1 MNGTVSPNDIEQLKN
16 KVILDIQSDRKAW
29 RITTIPQIAT
39 LLILSVVLSGLA
51 AFGVYNSVSSL
62 VNGGDVVTL
71 QKGVEVFV
79 TGSSSL
85 LGFVVLKLF
94 SKLKESTEAYITE
107 EKRFTSDKNMVNI
120 AESREQINGIL
131 KSYYK
136 IGSA

>member
-1 MNGTVSPNDIEQLKN
+1 MNDIVPPNDIEQLKS
-16 KVILDIQSDRKAW
+16 KVMLDIQSDRKAW

-39 LLILSVVLSGLA
+39 LLILSIVLSCLA
-51 AFGVYNSVSSL
+51 AFGVYNSVTSL
-62 VNGGDVVTL
+62 VNGGDVATL

-94 SKLKESTEAYITE
+94 GKLKESTEAYIME
-107 EKRFTSDKNMVNI
+107 EKRFTSDKNMVHI
-120 AESREQINGIL
+120 AESREEINGIL